1 MESYYWLIIMAVL
14 ILFEIITL
22 GLSTIWFAFGALA
35 AFVAS
40 LLGANIG
47 IQLIVFFAV
56 SLITLFF
63 TRPVALRYFNKDRIK
78 TNAESLVGQK
88 AVVTEQIDN
97 LGASGYVSL
106 NGQEWMARSSDD
118 GIIDKGKTVVIDRI
132 SGAKL
137 IVSLSEQ
144 TGEKEENNG

>member
-40 LLGANIG
+40 LLGANIV

-118 GIIDKGKTVVIDRI
+118 GIIDKGKTVVT
-132 SGAKL
+132 
-137 IVSLSEQ
+137 VSYTHLTLPTTERV
-144 TGEKEENNG
+144 

>member
-1 MESYYWLIIMAVL
+1 M
-14 ILFEIITL
+14 
-22 GLSTIWFAFGALA
+22 
-35 AFVAS
+35 
-40 LLGANIG
+40 
-47 IQLIVFFAV
+47 
-56 SLITLFF
+56 
-63 TRPVALRYFNKDRIK
+63 
-78 TNAESLVGQK
+78 
-88 AVVTEQIDN
+88 VTEQIDN

>member
-22 GLSTIWFAFGALA
+22 GLSTICFAFGSLA

-40 LLGANIG
+40 LLGANIV

>member
-40 LLGANIG
+40 LLGANIV

-56 SLITLFF
+56 RL
-63 TRPVALRYFNKDRIK
+63 
-78 TNAESLVGQK
+78 
-88 AVVTEQIDN
+88 
-97 LGASGYVSL
+97 
-106 NGQEWMARSSDD
+106 
-118 GIIDKGKTVVIDRI
+118 
-132 SGAKL
+132 
-137 IVSLSEQ
+137 
-144 TGEKEENNG
+144 